1 VYILEDEDIEKSKSC
16 KLCGEVLVPAKINKH
31 FHNWQGF
38 LPDDEDMGE
47 GCMFAEGLL
56 LEIDMIGNEKMEF
69 YDESYNTIFHKSR
82 KDREEERMQNNP
94 LIYNRSTNSQKIES
108 WMKHS

>member
-1 VYILEDEDIEKSKSC
+1 
-16 KLCGEVLVPAKINKH
+16 VLVPAKINRD
-31 FHNWQGF
+31 FRNWQGF

-69 YDESYNTIFHKSR
+69 YDESYNTIFHKS
-82 KDREEERMQNNP
+82 KKEREEERIQNNP
-94 LIYNRSTNSQKIES
+94 LIYNRVTNSHKIKS
-108 WMKHS
+108 WMDYS